1 MLPIP
6 TFFRGTQTEALLRIL
21 LICPIPLEFTVCGA
35 ALALRDAQDVLGCRT
50 ARGSVGSVDIMAIET
65 GPAKAR
71 AASATVAGINHC
83 QPDLVVDT
91 GTCGAIDGELIV
103 NAVVLGLSCLEYD
116 ISGDGLPRRVLQ
128 EMKLPSAFDFLPR
141 REAQKL
147 VRTLTEL
154 AKDRGLHLR
163 GGVQGCGE
171 LFIQSVQVRESLFAL
186 SGAAACNWES
196 AGVFVG
202 ALRACVPPLSLR
214 VVSDLG
220 DEDSLRDFRRNARKC
235 VHDLYRFVREALE
248 AGWFA
253 SFYEQWKTVP
263 RGHVDKMPQRVLP

>member
-6 TFFRGTQTEALLRIL
+6 TFFLLEQTEASLRIL
-21 LICPIPLEFTVCGA
+21 LICPIPLEFTVCRA
-35 ALALRDAQDVLGCRT
+35 ALVLREAQEVLGCRT
-50 ARGSVGSVDIMAIET
+50 ARGSVGIADIMAIET

-71 AASATVAGINHC
+71 AASATIAGIDHF

-103 NAVVLGLSCLEYD
+103 RAIVLGLSCLEYD
-116 ISGDGLPRRVLQ
+116 ISGDGLPRRILQ

-163 GGVQGCGE
+163 AGVQACGE
-171 LFIQSVQVRESLFAL
+171 LFIQSVPVRESLFAL

-202 ALRACVPPLSLR
+202 ALRSCVPPLSLR

-220 DEDSLRDFRRNARKC
+220 DEDSLPDFRRNARKC
-235 VHDLYRFVREALE
+235 
-248 AGWFA
+248 
-253 SFYEQWKTVP
+253 S
-263 RGHVDKMPQRVLP
+263 